1 MEARVRERETEGRV
15 EFAEKKKMRMG
26 LTLFL
31 EKEECWIFYLLT
43 FSENWKWSLFETLT
57 QFSTSTLEMHEFSHF
72 NQILLS
78 LFDVSMLTILHLNC
92 LYYFTYFRFNVN

>member
-31 EKEECWIFYLLT
+31 EKEEC
-43 FSENWKWSLFETLT
+43 
-57 QFSTSTLEMHEFSHF
+57 
-72 NQILLS
+72 
-78 LFDVSMLTILHLNC
+78 
-92 LYYFTYFRFNVN
+92 